1 MKGAIYGAAE
11 SVDAGLSVLLD
22 AAFRERDVPE
32 VVAAS
37 GGFFRKFSFER
48 GPDAPLKVKGC

>member
-11 SVDAGLSVLLD
+11 SVDAGLSVILD
-22 AAFRERDVPE
+22 AAFRERDIPE
-32 VVAAS
+32 VGAAD

-48 GPDAPLKVKGC
+48 GPDAPLEVRGC

>member
-1 MKGAIYGAAE
+1 MKGAFNGAAE

-32 VVAAS
+32 VGAAD
-37 GGFFRKFSFER
+37 GCFFRKFSFER
-48 GPDAPLKVKGC
+48 GPDAPLKAMGC